1 MTIVSSSTII
11 AAPPSVVRATFL
23 DWPNLTT
30 WDKRYMKTLT
40 PLLPDGS
47 SDPSKTSGLSVVP
60 GDRVHGTF
68 WGGEADL
75 EILENTESQMSW
87 KGVWHGLVAVRRFR
101 FEEVDL
107 ENEIEGEREGE
118 GEGGKGLGKGRGTR
132 FTQSEE
138 ATGFMG
144 GVLVVDGWLGGNLK
158 RKFAEFN
165 EDLKGVCERDGK
177 K

>member
-40 PLLPDGS
+40 PLLPSGAP
-47 SDPSKTSGLSVVP
+47 DPSKTSGLSVVP

-68 WGGEADL
+68 WGGEAFL
-75 EILENTESQMSW
+75 EILENSERGMSW
-87 KGVWHGLVAVRRFR
+87 KGMWHGLVAVRRFG

-107 ENEIEGEREGE
+107 EMETE
-118 GEGGKGLGKGRGTR
+118 GEGGKGNGKGTR

-138 ATGFMG
+138 ARGFMG

-158 RKFAEFN
+158 RKFGEFN
-165 EDLKGVCERDGK
+165 EDLKVFCEREEGGTK
-177 K
+177 

>member
-11 AAPPSVVRATFL
+11 AVPPSVVRSTFL

-40 PLLPDGS
+40 PLLPSGS
-47 SDPSKTSGLSVVP
+47 PDPSKTSGLSVVP

-68 WGGEADL
+68 WGGEAYL
-75 EILENTESQMSW
+75 EILENSESQMRW
-87 KGVWHGLVAVRRFR
+87 KGVWHGLVAVRCFR
-101 FEEVDL
+101 WEEVELD
-107 ENEIEGEREGE
+107 
-118 GEGGKGLGKGRGTR
+118 GKTGTK

-138 ATGFMG
+138 AKGFMG

-158 RKFAEFN
+158 KKFEEFN
-165 EDLKGVCERDGK
+165 GDLKAWCERDVGGGK
-177 K
+177 